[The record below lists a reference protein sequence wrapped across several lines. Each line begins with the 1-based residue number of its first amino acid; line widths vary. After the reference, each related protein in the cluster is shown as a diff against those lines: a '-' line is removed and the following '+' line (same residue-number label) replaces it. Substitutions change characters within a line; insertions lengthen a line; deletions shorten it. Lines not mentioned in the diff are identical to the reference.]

1 MSWSKANLILYNTNI
16 NACGK
21 AALWQRATCFLGEL
35 DQKSLEPNV
44 VTTSAAISA
53 LEKAALELEDASKA
67 QYDTVQTTGY
77 RKMAILI
84 WKTQYRSRHFLGS
97 LFFERC
103 AIQYRALERGQCS
116 LNDTAKKSERHS
128 HLMYAIDVLVNL
140 QVKCMFLCFCSQFAR
155 PGNGLCSSLA
165 RRKWT

>member
-1 MSWSKANLILYNTNI
+1 MSKSNADRRNQESGTTQQNLSGIPMNQPGGHCAT
-16 NACGK
+16 GK
-21 AALWQRATCFLGEL
+21 SAGRGRAKWGRAH
-35 DQKSLEPNV
+35 D
-44 VTTSAAISA
+44 
-53 LEKAALELEDASKA
+53 
-67 QYDTVQTTGY
+67 
-77 RKMAILI
+77 MAILI

>member
-1 MSWSKANLILYNTNI
+1 MHVGRLHFGSAQHVSWENWTRS
-16 NACGK
+16 
-21 AALWQRATCFLGEL
+21 LWNPMWSPLAQPSVPLKRLPLSWKMRQRHNMTLFK
-35 DQKSLEPNV
+35 QR
-44 VTTSAAISA
+44 
-53 LEKAALELEDASKA
+53 
-67 QYDTVQTTGY
+67 DTAKWQFY
-77 RKMAILI
+77 II
-84 WKTQYRSRHFLGS
+84 WKTQDRSRHFLGS

-155 PGNGLCSSLA
+155 PGSGLCSSLA